1 MNDVRWHRGLVGIAA
16 ASAVA
21 VPVLTVLWLVDD
33 REVLNTN
40 VWIKPLKFALS
51 TFFYAIALAWLIRP
65 ATRLRRLAAAAG
77 WIIVAGLLAELVII
91 FGFAAVAETSHYNIS
106 TPLHTALWGVMA
118 ISIVVVWVMTLLIG
132 IVLFRNPNGD
142 AARKLA
148 VRAGVAL
155 AIVGMGL
162 AFLMTSP
169 TAQQLASFE
178 GIAGAHAVG
187 VDDGGPG
194 IPFFGW
200 STEGGDLRIPHFV
213 GMHALQFFP
222 LLALALEWAGRRWD
236 LLAASAVRLRLMWI
250 AVVVFALSIAV
261 LTWQALSAQSIVAPA
276 GPVLVAGISVAVV
289 AAGAVVAVLLGA
301 GRAHTAEAPQVPEA
315 ARPS

>member
-16 ASAVA
+16 ASAIA

-65 ATRLRRLAAAAG
+65 ATRLRRLASAAG

-132 IVLFRNPNGD
+132 VVLFTNPNGD
-142 AARKLA
+142 AARRLA

-200 STEGGDLRIPHFV
+200 STEAGDLRIPHFV

-236 LLAASAVRLRLMWI
+236 LLAASAVRLRLVRI
-250 AVVVFALSIAV
+250 AVVAFALSIAV
-261 LTWQALSAQSIVAPA
+261 LTWQALSAQSIVAPT
-276 GPVLVAGISVAVV
+276 GPVLVAGISIAVV
-289 AAGAVVAVLLGA
+289 AAGAVVAVLV
-301 GRAHTAEAPQVPEA
+301 EAARVPTVETPKTPKA